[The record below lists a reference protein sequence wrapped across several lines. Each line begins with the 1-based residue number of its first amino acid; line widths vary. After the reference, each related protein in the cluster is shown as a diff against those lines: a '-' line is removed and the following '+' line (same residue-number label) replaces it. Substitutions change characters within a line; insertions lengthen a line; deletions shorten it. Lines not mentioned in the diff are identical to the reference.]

1 MTTKLLVFKS
11 SLGSSIE
18 KYHRGR
24 LWTNTQEEMI
34 AHNDRV
40 KKLIPSEKLLVYE
53 VGEGWER
60 LVEFLGV

>member
-1 MTTKLLVFKS
+1 MTTTTAPHVEVLN
-11 SLGSSIE
+11 GMIE

-24 LWTNTQEEMI
+24 LWTNTQEEFI
-34 AHNDRV
+34 AHNDRI
-40 KKLIPSEKLLVYE
+40 KQLIPSEKLLVYE